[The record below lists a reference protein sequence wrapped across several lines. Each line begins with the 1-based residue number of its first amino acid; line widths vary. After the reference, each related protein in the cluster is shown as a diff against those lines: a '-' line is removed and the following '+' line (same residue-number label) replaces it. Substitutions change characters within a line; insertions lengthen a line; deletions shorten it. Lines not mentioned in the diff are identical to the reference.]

1 MSAEEIPEFKEIS
14 ADVHGTLCGINQ
26 KGFKGVKKERGKSRQ
41 KR

>member
-14 ADVHGTLCGINQ
+14 AAVHGTLVIVQ
-26 KGFKGVKKERGKSRQ
+26 VKRAEKLEKEGKSRQ